1 MGVNDF
7 VLMDERSAIY
17 LRFTSDTPEPG
28 TVTYLVAHP
37 DIPPRLTLR
46 EIIVF
51 LNYRSL
57 TAKDIVLREFSEET
71 ATNIATDYQ
80 ELTEQNPAP
89 EQHGNRRV
97 QPKRQQPESKS
108 NNSGQF
114 HGFQLHANITLELIP
129 ASPATVSH
137 HRTGSRD
144 SGFHETSTH
153 HRASHHPL
161 TTSSPRGD
169 LHVKHLITPNVAILT
184 SCSAPHLPPVIAKLP
199 HSPTRLASEIAA
211 YTALSPLQGGP
222 IPHFYGSAH
231 VITDPPST
239 TTTTILLMEL
249 ITPGTSIEALSD
261 AEEWKSVEAL
271 REPALAALEMVH
283 AAGVVHQDAY
293 GRNVL
298 VAGDGEGVV
307 LVDFD
312 LAGMYMGNTRRLER
326 EKVAD
331 RAFLKEAF
339 WTPRDMV
346 E

>member
-28 TVTYLVAHP
+28 AVMYVIAHP
-37 DIPPRLTLR
+37 DIPPSLTLR

-57 TAKDIVLREFSEET
+57 TAQDIVLRDFSDAT

-80 ELTEQNPAP
+80 ELTEQDPAP
-89 EQHGNRRV
+89 DQPGNRRV
-97 QPKRQQPESKS
+97 QPKRQQPEPKF

-114 HGFQLHANITLELIP
+114 HGFQLHATITLELPP
-129 ASPATVSH
+129 AAPSNTSH
-137 HRTGSRD
+137 NRTSSRD
-144 SGFHETSTH
+144 SGFHESSTP
-153 HRASHHPL
+153 HRVSHQPL
-161 TTSSPRGD
+161 TASSPRGD
-169 LHVKHLITPNVAILT
+169 FFVKHLITPNVAILT
-184 SCSAPHLPPVIAKLP
+184 SCSAPHLAPVIAKLP
-199 HSPTRLASEIAA
+199 HSPTRLDSEIAA

-231 VITDPPST
+231 VITDPPCT
-239 TTTTILLMEL
+239 TTTTILLIEL
-249 ITPGTSIEALSD
+249 ITPGTSIQALSD
-261 AEEWKSVEAL
+261 AGDWKRLDTL

-293 GRNVL
+293 ARNVL
-298 VAGDGEGVV
+298 VAEGAHGVV

-312 LAGMYMGNTRRLER
+312 LAGMYKGNPRRLER

-339 WTPRDMV
+339 WVPLDRG